1 MRLLYLDGPCSRAAL
16 SRATGRN
23 RSTIGSLVADLVE
36 LNLVNEREPDAG
48 GQVGRPSPVVEI
60 RPEVAAIAVN
70 PEIDALTRL
79 DNELAE
85 LAENASAEDIQNIV
99 YAIGKDEAYG
109 FGNLR
114 DWFKALYETL
124 LGSEQGPRMGS
135 FIALYGIANTRKL
148 IAQAL
153 GRTGEPA

>member
-1 MRLLYLDGPCSRAAL
+1 RRW
-16 SRATGRN
+16 
-23 RSTIGSLVADLVE
+23 
-36 LNLVNEREPDAG
+36 
-48 GQVGRPSPVVEI
+48 
-60 RPEVAAIAVN
+60 PEG

-85 LAENASAEDIQNIV
+85 LPENASAEDIQNIV

-124 LGSEQGPRMGS
+124 LGSAQGPRMGS
-135 FIALYGIANTRKL
+135 FIALYGVDNSRKL
-148 IAQAL
+148 IAEAL
-153 GRTGEPA
+153 AKAL